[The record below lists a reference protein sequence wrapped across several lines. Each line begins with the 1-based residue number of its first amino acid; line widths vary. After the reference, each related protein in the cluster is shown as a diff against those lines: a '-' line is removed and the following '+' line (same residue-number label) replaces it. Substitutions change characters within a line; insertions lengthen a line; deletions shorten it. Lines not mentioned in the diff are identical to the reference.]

1 MEDDDPWSW
10 STDRIVQEFC
20 TDQRSWELRAAST
33 RTPDPVFLEKAFREN
48 EITGDIL
55 LIEID
60 DKSLREDLQIT
71 KLGWRSFIRYG
82 IEQLRERSAKYK
94 VWLDKERASALVAE
108 RYSNSLPSVSSRPDF
123 NFTINSTVPIHMPSG
138 ISGVPNIPSL
148 QPLRLFTEN
157 EIEGPNSNSS
167 QGFENV
173 SISEGN
179 NNKQQKLDDNTHGAN
194 RDGPLEPNHSNT
206 LFLTPPLPPPHSE
219 DECARKQILLETS
232 LHASNEV
239 QPTKTRKRIAPTLI
253 TTAIDQTRDR
263 RIPTEA
269 DTVRIFLH
277 SQLDQGY
284 LGNSRMS
291 VDDVFYGKVAAGEQI
306 LSGEMALEFQERS
319 SISFGRRL
327 YVHGLMKHF
336 LRVSPELFKRNN
348 KTLMAI
354 KPYRLQLAPNPS
366 FTLYRS
372 GLNTTEITRQA
383 LASWPE
389 IDPEAYPIRSS
400 NAGKSTFD
408 FDSNAEVDLLANAYE
423 KPGALSKY
431 NMLKNDDEEL
441 PLYGESGSENGF
453 DTETWEAIDEE
464 AKERAA
470 YIEKEKQKNKFLT
483 SQEVEAAVDAGI
495 ADLVSQWQEIKLPK
509 RRQKAFR
516 LWTKSRKTGSKH
528 ADILK
533 AQQDLRHLVDRRIP
547 KLRENIILGQWSNA
561 HQVFYQTRVMEATIF
576 DREDLIYTIALLQ
589 KKSPPPRL
597 AADIPVK
604 PKKTNISG
612 NESDS
617 GESIH
622 SESSAVESVHD
633 VGDFIVEELDLA
645 DDEEDVTMSD
655 DSLPEASMTPSRRT
669 AQPKSKASVQSD
681 YVSEEDHHMTS
692 VFDEEELESPEPI
705 EHSPSDQIKSEPK
718 VPLSTCTPRK
728 NRVEID
734 LVTPESNRVSKL
746 NLNHKSSS
754 LVNPIVLSS
763 ESDRERFSERP
774 VLDLNNLPSLTTP
787 AAVSRFEYATWEDSK
802 DRDRLIITV
811 VDKLPNQMQ
820 KSLLELIATMDDE
833 TKLRA
838 RVEESIEP
846 GHKTKGLDEQSG
858 KALLTLIRLFWI
870 FIDCKFHLADDGW
883 MLFAANSITSDN
895 FNSLGHFYRLCKS
908 LQDYFNP
915 KIRLKFPMSKFSSA
929 VAMTSGDDED
939 EDGEP
944 QGPVKR
950 KRESVSSTSDSEFS
964 EREDDSPSKK
974 KRKFF
979 EDANARNLREQDR
992 ARVTAQEERKK
1003 QLRARLRESDG
1014 VGDVALDRHIVNEG
1028 KYNYQGYIYVD
1039 EDIGK
1044 RIKPHQ
1050 LEGVRFIWNQIT
1062 ADGEATQGCLLAHT
1076 MGLGKTMQTITILVT
1091 LAQAASSIDESISSQ
1106 VPESLR
1112 VSKTIILCPPGLI
1125 ANWVDEILTWSPDDI
1140 LGDLRPV
1147 DSASDLGSRFCTI
1160 DDWFEEGGI
1169 LLIGYDMFRR
1179 FIAPPK
1185 SKPDKPMTP
1194 SLIKKFERAK
1204 TKLLEGPNIV
1214 VADEAHKMKNYT
1226 SALNMAATQFRTKTR
1241 IALTGSPLANNVE
1254 EYHTMVEWVAP
1265 NYLGPKIEFRKKYK
1279 EPIEQGLFADS
1290 TRSEKFRSQKML
1302 EILKADL
1309 SLKVHRADTS
1319 VLRDDLPPKKEF
1331 TINVSLTEL
1340 QKQAYITYV
1349 RSMSSQKPSRTKSGE
1364 LKQTTVWSYI
1374 NILTLLCNHPYCFK
1388 AKLDA
1393 RSNELQG
1400 NSQAN
1405 PQTTTTSRTRKGK
1418 LMEPQD
1424 VTDLE
1429 NDPEAWKLGVSE
1441 DLISAEAKVFRSVIG
1456 TITNPELSNK
1466 VRILCQILDA
1476 SRAVGDKVLVFSQT
1490 LVTLDF
1496 LEIMCSD
1503 QGRKYARLDGKTAMN
1518 KRQALVKDF
1527 NSNDL
1532 ELYLISTT
1540 AGGLGL
1546 NLYGANR
1553 VVIFDFKY
1561 NPINEEQAIGR
1572 AYRIGQKKHVFV
1584 YRLMAA
1590 GTFEGSIQNKAVFKT
1605 QLASRVVD
1613 KKNPLSWAQK
1623 GLGEIL
1629 FEPREIPQEDLSEF
1643 EGIDSVV
1650 LDTILS
1656 LEENKG
1662 AILKIIQSD
1671 DFEKDDDYK
1680 MTPEEKK
1687 EVQQEV
1693 AEEQLKRSDPRAYEL
1708 LMRKKQRVAISA
1720 ANQQVQQRQPQ
1731 MSSTVKSE
1739 MIIGNKL
1746 KENPENRNGNSDV
1759 EEISA
1764 GLFARRGFFRQL
1776 KKIVRSTDPLKNED
1790 IIRQRHEHVRME
1802 IQTFYDGRH
1811 EWTDNFQRM
1820 VYQRACAFIRERPVI
1835 AQQLFSSELGA
1846 DEFLGQVA
1854 SWWDKRSEPRSANER
1869 QVQIS
1874 VSSDKPQEL
1883 QTSVSLTQNGNGQ
1896 VAVNDDK
1903 IESVASRQ
1911 SGSLDLARGARMVE
1925 ERADADASY
1934 SPVEP
1939 AISHAAASSVQQ
1951 QPLASSTP
1959 FKEPNTLISEGGM
1972 KPAKS
1977 NDTPDCP
1984 SVPEIVPEEQHSLSQ
1999 NSTGDIPN
2007 HRPISSFAEV
2017 ILHPVVPS
2025 ALITNP
2031 VGEDRISQFAEN
2043 QYIGAVP
2050 LNNSVVATVNT
2061 NVKVDKTD
2069 KPDDSLSTTSSSSD
2083 ETGMFRAMNQQP
2095 QSLRTPVVTS
2105 KKKKKHRG
2113 TMNSEDSEVMRQIQ
2127 QRRLARREINHTTS
2141 PFQSKKSSTRSS

>member
-20 TDQRSWELRAAST
+20 TGQRSWELRAAST
-33 RTPDPVFLEKAFREN
+33 RIPDSVVLERAFREN

-94 VWLDKERASALVAE
+94 VWLDKERASALIAE
-108 RYSNSLPSVSSRPDF
+108 RYSNSLPSGSSYPDF
-123 NFTINSTVPIHMPSG
+123 NFTINSTVPIHMPAG
-138 ISGVPNIPSL
+138 ISGIPNIPSL
-148 QPLRLFTEN
+148 QPLRLLTEN
-157 EIEGPNSNSS
+157 ETEGPNTNSS
-167 QGFENV
+167 QGVENV

-179 NNKQQKLDDNTHGAN
+179 NNKQQKSDDNTHGAN
-194 RDGPLEPNHSNT
+194 RDGPLEPNHSNP
-206 LFLTPPLPPPHSE
+206 LLLTPPPPAHSE
-219 DECARKQILLETS
+219 DESPSKQILLETS
-232 LHASNEV
+232 VHASSEV
-239 QPTKTRKRIAPTLI
+239 QPTRTRKRIAPTLI

-263 RIPTEA
+263 TIPTEA

-284 LGNSRMS
+284 LGDSRIS
-291 VDDVFYGKVAAGEQI
+291 VDDIFYGKVAAGEQI
-306 LSGEMALEFQERS
+306 LSGEIALEFQERS
-319 SISFGRRL
+319 SISLGRRL

-336 LRVSPELFKRNN
+336 LRISPEVFKRNHE
-348 KTLMAI
+348 TSMGI
-354 KPYRLQLAPNPS
+354 KPYPLRLAPKPS

-372 GLNTTEITRQA
+372 GSDTTEITRQA

-389 IDPEAYPIRSS
+389 IDPEAYPIKSS

-423 KPGALSKY
+423 EPGALSKY
-431 NMLKNDDEEL
+431 NMLKDDDEEL

-470 YIEKEKQKNKFLT
+470 YIEKEKQQNKFLT

-495 ADLVSQWQEIKLPK
+495 VDLVSQWQEIKLPK
-509 RRQKAFR
+509 RRQKAFK

-533 AQQDLRHLVDRRIP
+533 AQQDLNHLVDIRIP
-547 KLRENIILGQWSNA
+547 KLRENIILGQWSNE
-561 HQVFYQTRVMEATIF
+561 HQVRYQTRIMEATIF

-604 PKKTNISG
+604 PKKTILSG
-612 NESDS
+612 NHSDS

-655 DSLPEASMTPSRRT
+655 DSFPEASMTPSRPT
-669 AQPKSKASVQSD
+669 AQPKSEASVRNG
-681 YVSEEDHHMTS
+681 YISEEDHNMTS
-692 VFDEEELESPEPI
+692 ISDEEEELESPEPI
-705 EHSPSDQIKSEPK
+705 EHSPSDKVKIDPK
-718 VPLSTCTPRK
+718 FSLSACTPTK

-763 ESDRERFSERP
+763 ESDRERFAGRP
-774 VLDLNNLPSLTTP
+774 ILDLNNLPSLATP

-820 KSLLELIATMDDE
+820 KSLFELIATMDDE

-838 RVEESIEP
+838 RVEGSIEP

-858 KALLTLIRLFWI
+858 KALLTLVRLFWI
-870 FIDCKFHLADDGW
+870 FIDCKFHPADDGW
-883 MLFAANSITSDN
+883 MLFAVDSIISDD

-915 KIRLKFPMSKFSSA
+915 KIRLKFPLSKFSSA
-929 VAMTSGDDED
+929 VALPSGDDED

-944 QGPVKR
+944 QGSVKR
-950 KRESVSSTSDSEFS
+950 KLKSVSTSDSEFS

-1003 QLRARLRESDG
+1003 QLRARLRESDD
-1014 VGDVALDRHIVNEG
+1014 VGDVALDRHIINEG
-1028 KYNYQGYIYVD
+1028 KYDYQGYIYVD

-1076 MGLGKTMQTITILVT
+1076 MGLGKTMQTITILVA
-1091 LAQAASSIDESISSQ
+1091 LAQAASSIDESVSSQ

-1125 ANWVDEILTWSPDDI
+1125 ANWVDEILTWSPDNI

-1147 DSASDLGSRFCTI
+1147 DSASDLESRFCAI
-1160 DDWFEEGGI
+1160 DDWFEEGGV

-1185 SKPDKPMTP
+1185 SKPDDPMAP

-1290 TRSEKFRSQKML
+1290 TRSEKFKSQKML

-1349 RSMSSQKPSRTKSGE
+1349 RSMSSQKPSRTKSGD

-1405 PQTTTTSRTRKGK
+1405 LHTSTTSRTRKGK

-1441 DLISAEAKVFRSVIG
+1441 DLISAEAKVFGSVLG
-1456 TITNPELSNK
+1456 SITNPELSNK

-1496 LEIMCSD
+1496 LEIMCRD

-1629 FEPREIPQEDLSEF
+1629 FEPRETSQEDLSEF
-1643 EGIDSVV
+1643 EGMDSVV

-1656 LEENKG
+1656 LKENKG

-1680 MTPEEKK
+1680 MTPAEKN

-1693 AEEQLKRSDPRAYEL
+1693 AEEQLKRSDPKAYEL
-1708 LMRKKQRVAISA
+1708 LMRKKHRVAISA
-1720 ANQQVQQRQPQ
+1720 THQQVQQRQPQ
-1731 MSSTVKSE
+1731 MSSTIKSE
-1739 MIIGNKL
+1739 MVIGKKL
-1746 KENPENRNGNSDV
+1746 EKNPENKNGNSDV
-1759 EEISA
+1759 EEISPGHYA
-1764 GLFARRGFFRQL
+1764 QRRFFKEL
-1776 KKIVRSTDPLKNED
+1776 KSIIRSTDPLKNEN
-1790 IIRQRHEHVRME
+1790 IIRQRTADISME
-1802 IQTFYDGRH
+1802 IQMFYHGRV
-1811 EWTDNFQRM
+1811 EWTDDRQR
-1820 VYQRACAFIRERPVI
+1820 VIYQRAYAFILQTPV
-1835 AQQLFSSELGA
+1835 AARQLFSSELNA
-1846 DEFLGQVA
+1846 SEFLRQVS
-1854 SWWDKRSEPRSANER
+1854 SWWDKRPEPRPTNGP
-1869 QVQIS
+1869 QVQKS
-1874 VSSDKPQEL
+1874 FPSDNPQEL
-1883 QTSVSLTQNGNGQ
+1883 RTLVSMRQNGNGQ
-1896 VAVNDDK
+1896 AAGNDYK
-1903 IESVASRQ
+1903 INSMVSRQ
-1911 SGSLDLARGARMVE
+1911 SGSLDAAKGVRMVE
-1925 ERADADASY
+1925 ERIEIPY
-1934 SPVEP
+1934 STVEP
-1939 AISHAAASSVQQ
+1939 ATSHAAIFSVQQ
-1951 QPLASSTP
+1951 EPLASGTP
-1959 FKEPNTLISEGGM
+1959 CEEFNTSSSEGGM
-1972 KPAKS
+1972 KPAK
-1977 NDTPDCP
+1977 NIDTPDSP
-1984 SVPEIVPEEQHSLSQ
+1984 SVPKIVPTRQNHISQ
-1999 NSTGDIPN
+1999 DSTGDIPN
-2007 HRPISSFAEV
+2007 HRPASSLA
-2017 ILHPVVPS
+2017 
-2025 ALITNP
+2025 
-2031 VGEDRISQFAEN
+2031 
-2043 QYIGAVP
+2043 
-2050 LNNSVVATVNT
+2050 
-2061 NVKVDKTD
+2061 
-2069 KPDDSLSTTSSSSD
+2069 
-2083 ETGMFRAMNQQP
+2083 ETGMFQAMIRQP
-2095 QSLRTPVVTS
+2095 QSLRTPVVTPS
-2105 KKKKKHRG
+2105 KKKKHRG
-2113 TMNSEDSEVMRQIQ
+2113 TMHSEDSEAMRQIQ
-2127 QRRLARREINHTTS
+2127 QRRLARGETNRTSS
-2141 PFQSKKSSTRSS
+2141 PFQSKNPSTRSS

>member
-20 TDQRSWELRAAST
+20 TDQRSWQLRAAST
-33 RTPDPVFLEKAFREN
+33 RIPDPVFLEKVFREN

-71 KLGWRSFIRYG
+71 KLVWRSFIRYG
-82 IEQLRERSAKYK
+82 IEQLRERSSKYK

-108 RYSNSLPSVSSRPDF
+108 RFSNSLPSVSSHSDF
-123 NFTINSTVPIHMPSG
+123 NFTINSTVPIHMPAG
-138 ISGVPNIPSL
+138 IPGITNIPSL
-148 QPLRLFTEN
+148 QPLRLFKEN
-157 EIEGPNSNSS
+157 ETEGPNLNSS
-167 QGFENV
+167 EGVENV
-173 SISEGN
+173 SMSMSKEN
-179 NNKQQKLDDNTHGAN
+179 DKQQQKLDENPHGAN
-194 RDGPLEPNHSNT
+194 RDGPLEPSHSDSP
-206 LFLTPPLPPPHSE
+206 FLTLPLPATHSE
-219 DECARKQILLETS
+219 DESASEQILREASVL
-232 LHASNEV
+232 ASNEV

-263 RIPTEA
+263 TIHTEA

-284 LGNSRMS
+284 LGDSRMS
-291 VDDVFYGKVAAGEQI
+291 VDDLFYGKVAAGEQI
-306 LSGEMALEFQERS
+306 LSGEMTLEFQERS
-319 SISFGRRL
+319 TISLGRRL

-336 LRVSPELFKRNN
+336 LRVSPEIFKRDD

-354 KPYRLQLAPNPS
+354 KPYRLRLAPKPS

-372 GLNTTEITRQA
+372 DSDTTEITRQT

-389 IDPEAYPIRSS
+389 IDPEAYPIKSS
-400 NAGKSTFD
+400 DAGKSTFD
-408 FDSNAEVDLLANAYE
+408 FDSNVEVDLLANAYE
-423 KPGALSKY
+423 EPGALSKY
-431 NMLKNDDEEL
+431 NMLKDDDEEL

-483 SQEVEAAVDAGI
+483 PQEVEAAVDAGI

-509 RRQKAFR
+509 RRQKAFK

-533 AQQDLRHLVDRRIP
+533 AQQDLKHLVDRRIP
-547 KLRENIILGQWSNA
+547 KLRENIILGQWSNE
-561 HQVFYQTRVMEATIF
+561 HQVRYQTRIMEATIF

-589 KKSPPPRL
+589 KKSPPPKL

-604 PKKTNISG
+604 PKKTILPG

-633 VGDFIVEELDLA
+633 VGHFVVEELDLA

-669 AQPKSKASVQSD
+669 AQPISEASVRNS
-681 YVSEEDHHMTS
+681 YISEEDHNMTS
-692 VFDEEELESPEPI
+692 VSDEEETGSPEPI
-705 EHSPSDQIKSEPK
+705 EHSPSDKVKSEPTF
-718 VPLSTCTPRK
+718 PLSTCTPRK

-746 NLNHKSSS
+746 NLNHNFSSR
-754 LVNPIVLSS
+754 VNPILLSS
-763 ESDRERFSERP
+763 ESDREHYFKRP
-774 VLDLNNLPSLTTP
+774 ILDLSNLPSLTTP

-820 KSLLELIATMDDE
+820 KSLFELIATLDNE

-838 RVEESIEP
+838 RVQESIEP

-870 FIDCKFHLADDGW
+870 FIDCKFHLAHDGW
-883 MLFAANSITSDN
+883 MLFAADSITSDD
-895 FNSLGHFYRLCKS
+895 FKSIGHFYRLCKS

-915 KIRLKFPMSKFSSA
+915 KILLKFSTSNFSSA
-929 VAMTSGDDED
+929 IAMTYGDDED
-939 EDGEP
+939 KDGEP
-944 QGPVKR
+944 QGSAKR
-950 KRESVSSTSDSEFS
+950 KRKSISTSDSEFS
-964 EREDDSPSKK
+964 GREDDSPSKK
-974 KRKFF
+974 KKKFF

-1003 QLRARLRESDG
+1003 QLRARLRESDD
-1014 VGDVALDRHIVNEG
+1014 VGDVALDRHIINEG
-1028 KYNYQGYIYVD
+1028 KFDYQGYIYVD

-1076 MGLGKTMQTITILVT
+1076 MGLGKTMQTITILVA

-1112 VSKTIILCPPGLI
+1112 VSKTLILCPPGLI

-1147 DSASDLGSRFCTI
+1147 DSASDIESRFCAI
-1160 DDWFEEGGI
+1160 DDWFEEGGV

-1185 SKPDKPMTP
+1185 SKPDNPMTP
-1194 SLIKKFERAK
+1194 SLIKKFERAR
-1204 TKLLEGPNIV
+1204 TKLLEGPNVV

-1226 SALNMAATQFRTKTR
+1226 SALNMAATQFRTRTR

-1265 NYLGPKIEFRKKYK
+1265 NYLGPKIEFRRKYK

-1290 TRSEKFRSQKML
+1290 TRSEKFKSQKML

-1364 LKQTTVWSYI
+1364 LKQTTIWSYI

-1388 AKLDA
+1388 EKLDT

-1400 NSQAN
+1400 NSQPN
-1405 PQTTTTSRTRKGK
+1405 LHTSTTSRTRKGK

-1441 DLISAEAKVFRSVIG
+1441 DLISAEAKVFESVLG
-1456 TITNPELSNK
+1456 SITNPELSNK

-1490 LVTLDF
+1490 LLTLDF
-1496 LEIMCSD
+1496 LEIMCKD

-1518 KRQALVKDF
+1518 KRQTLVKDF
-1527 NSNDL
+1527 NFNDL

-1643 EGIDSVV
+1643 EGMDSVV

-1656 LEENKG
+1656 LKENKG
-1662 AILKIIQSD
+1662 AIMKIIQSD

-1680 MTPEEKK
+1680 MTSEEKK

-1693 AEEQLKRSDPRAYEL
+1693 AEEQLKRADPKAYEL

-1720 ANQQVQQRQPQ
+1720 PNQQVQQRQSQ
-1731 MSSTVKSE
+1731 MPSAVKSE
-1739 MIIGNKL
+1739 MVIDNKL
-1746 KENPENRNGNSDV
+1746 KKVPENINGNSDV

-1764 GLFARRGFFRQL
+1764 GRFSQLNFFKQL
-1776 KKIVRSTDPLKNED
+1776 KKIVKSTDPLKNEVL
-1790 IIRQRHEHVRME
+1790 IRQRNADINVE
-1802 IQTFYDGRH
+1802 IQTFYNGR
-1811 EWTDNFQRM
+1811 EWTDAFQRM
-1820 VYQRACAFIRERPVI
+1820 IYQRANAFIRETPDV
-1835 AQQLFSSELGA
+1835 AQQLFSSEMSA
-1846 DEFLGQVA
+1846 SEFLIQVS
-1854 SWWDKRSEPRSANER
+1854 SWWQKRPEPRPANE
-1869 QVQIS
+1869 QQIQNS
-1874 VSSDKPQEL
+1874 VPSDNPQEL
-1883 QTSVSLTQNGNGQ
+1883 QTSFSLTQNGNGR
-1896 VAVNDDK
+1896 AAINDDD
-1903 IESVASRQ
+1903 IDSVVFQQ
-1911 SGSLDLARGARMVE
+1911 SGFLNVARGAGLVE
-1925 ERADADASY
+1925 ERADASY

-1939 AISHAAASSVQQ
+1939 ATSHAAASSIQQ
-1951 QPLASSTP
+1951 QPLSLSTP
-1959 FKEPNTLISEGGM
+1959 FEESKRLNPGGGL
-1972 KPAKS
+1972 KPVE
-1977 NDTPDCP
+1977 NNGVPDSPC
-1984 SVPEIVPEEQHSLSQ
+1984 VPEIVSEEQNSLSQ
-1999 NSTGDIPN
+1999 DSTGDIPN
-2007 HRPISSFAEV
+2007 
-2017 ILHPVVPS
+2017 
-2025 ALITNP
+2025 
-2031 VGEDRISQFAEN
+2031 Q
-2043 QYIGAVP
+2043 
-2050 LNNSVVATVNT
+2050 
-2061 NVKVDKTD
+2061 
-2069 KPDDSLSTTSSSSD
+2069 KPTSSLA
-2083 ETGMFRAMNQQP
+2083 ETGMFQAMNRQP

-2105 KKKKKHRG
+2105 SKKKKHRG
-2113 TMNSEDSEVMRQIQ
+2113 TMHSEDSEAMQQIQ
-2127 QRRLARREINHTTS
+2127 QRRLARRETNPTS
-2141 PFQSKKSSTRSS
+2141 SPSQSKKTFH

>member
-33 RTPDPVFLEKAFREN
+33 RIPDPVFLEKAFREN

-60 DKSLREDLQIT
+60 DKSLREDLHIT

-82 IEQLRERSAKYK
+82 IEQLRERSTKYK
-94 VWLDKERASALVAE
+94 VWLNKERASALVAE
-108 RYSNSLPSVSSRPDF
+108 RYSNSLPSASSHTDF
-123 NFTINSTVPIHMPSG
+123 NFTINSTVPIHIPAS
-138 ISGVPNIPSL
+138 ISDITNIPNIPSL
-148 QPLRLFTEN
+148 QPLRLFTES
-157 EIEGPNSNSS
+157 ETEQPNLNSS
-167 QGFENV
+167 QGVENV
-173 SISEGN
+173 SMSEGN
-179 NNKQQKLDDNTHGAN
+179 KKKQQKLDDNPQGAN
-194 RDGPLEPNHSNT
+194 RDGPLKLNHSYP
-206 LFLTPPLPPPHSE
+206 LLLTPPIPFSHSE
-219 DECARKQILLETS
+219 DESPSKQILLETS
-232 LHASNEV
+232 VHAFNEV

-253 TTAIDQTRDR
+253 TTSIDQTRDR
-263 RIPTEA
+263 TIPTEA

-291 VDDVFYGKVAAGEQI
+291 VDDVFYGKVAAGERI
-306 LSGEMALEFQERS
+306 PHGEMALEFQGRS
-319 SISFGRRL
+319 SISLGRRL
-327 YVHGLMKHF
+327 YVHSLMKHF
-336 LRVSPELFKRNN
+336 LRVSPEIFKRNE
-348 KTLMAI
+348 KTLMAT
-354 KPYRLQLAPNPS
+354 KPYRLRLAQNPS

-372 GLNTTEITRQA
+372 GSDTIEITRQA
-383 LASWPE
+383 LSAWPE
-389 IDPEAYPIRSS
+389 IDPEAYPVKSS

-408 FDSNAEVDLLANAYE
+408 FDSNAEDLLANAYE
-423 KPGALSKY
+423 EPGALSKY
-431 NMLKNDDEEL
+431 NMLKDDDEEL
-441 PLYGESGSENGF
+441 PLYGESGSDNGF
-453 DTETWEAIDEE
+453 DTETLEAIDEE

-495 ADLVSQWQEIKLPK
+495 ADLVSQWQETKLPK

-516 LWTKSRKTGSKH
+516 LWTKSRRTGSTH

-533 AQQDLRHLVDRRIP
+533 AQQDLKHLVDRRIP
-547 KLRENIILGQWSNA
+547 KLRENIILGQWPNE
-561 HQVFYQTRVMEATIF
+561 HQVRYQTRIMEATIF

-589 KKSPPPRL
+589 KKSSPPKL
-597 AADIPVK
+597 VADIPVK
-604 PKKTNISG
+604 PKRTIFSG
-612 NESDS
+612 NYSDS

-622 SESSAVESVHD
+622 SESSAIESMHD
-633 VGDFIVEELDLA
+633 DGDFIVEELNLA

-655 DSLPEASMTPSRRT
+655 DSLPEAPMTPFRGKAQSRSGT
-669 AQPKSKASVQSD
+669 SVQHG
-681 YVSEEDHHMTS
+681 YVSEEDHNMAS
-692 VFDEEELESPEPI
+692 VSDEEELRSPESI
-705 EHSPSDQIKSEPK
+705 EHPPSGKVKSEPK
-718 VPLSTCTPRK
+718 VPLSACTPQK
-728 NRVEID
+728 NHVEID

-746 NLNHKSSS
+746 KLNCKSSS
-754 LVNPIVLSS
+754 SVNPIVLSS
-763 ESDRERFSERP
+763 ESDPENHTERP

-787 AAVSRFEYATWEDSK
+787 AAVSRFEYATWEDSQ
-802 DRDRLIITV
+802 DRDRLIITF
-811 VDKLPNQMQ
+811 VDKLPNHMQ
-820 KSLLELIATMDDE
+820 KSLFELIATMDNE
-833 TKLRA
+833 AKLRT
-838 RVEESIEP
+838 RVEEVIGP
-846 GHKTKGLDEQSG
+846 GNETKGLDKESV
-858 KALLTLIRLFWI
+858 KVLMTLIRLFWI
-870 FIDCKFHLADDGW
+870 FIDCKFHPAHYGWLLVAAD
-883 MLFAANSITSDN
+883 SIFSDN
-895 FNSLGHFYRLCKS
+895 FSSLSQFYHLCKS
-908 LQDYFNP
+908 LQNYFNP
-915 KIRLKFPMSKFSSA
+915 KIRLKFPVSEFSSA
-929 VAMTSGDDED
+929 IAMVSSDDDE

-944 QGPVKR
+944 QGSVKR
-950 KRESVSSTSDSEFS
+950 KRKSVSTTDSEFS

-1003 QLRARLRESDG
+1003 QLRARLRESDD
-1014 VGDVALDRHIVNEG
+1014 VGDVALDRHIINEG
-1028 KYNYQGYIYVD
+1028 KFDDQGYIYVD
-1039 EDIGK
+1039 EEIGK

-1076 MGLGKTMQTITILVT
+1076 MGLGKTMQTITILVA

-1147 DSASDLGSRFCTI
+1147 DSASDLESRFCTI
-1160 DDWFEEGGI
+1160 DDWFEEGGV

-1185 SKPDKPMTP
+1185 SKPGDPMP
-1194 SLIKKFERAK
+1194 PFLIKKFERAR

-1290 TRSEKFRSQKML
+1290 TRGEKFKSQKML

-1319 VLRDDLPPKKEF
+1319 VLRDDLPPKNEF

-1400 NSQAN
+1400 NSQ
-1405 PQTTTTSRTRKGK
+1405 PKIHTTTASRTRKGK
-1418 LMEPQD
+1418 PMEPQD

-1441 DLISAEAKVFRSVIG
+1441 DLISAEAKVFGSVLGKIS
-1456 TITNPELSNK
+1456 NPELSNK

-1496 LEIMCSD
+1496 LEIMCRD

-1680 MTPEEKK
+1680 MTLEEKN

-1693 AEEQLKRSDPRAYEL
+1693 AEEQLKRSDPKAYEL

-1720 ANQQVQQRQPQ
+1720 VNQQVQQRQPQ

-1739 MIIGNKL
+1739 TVIGNKL
-1746 KENPENRNGNSDV
+1746 KKTTENRYDNSDV

-1764 GLFARRGFFRQL
+1764 GRFAQRQFFVLL
-1776 KKIVRSTDPLKNED
+1776 KNIIKSTDPFKNED
-1790 IIRQRHEHVRME
+1790 RIRQRTAE
-1802 IQTFYDGRH
+1802 IEMNIQKCYPERV
-1811 EWTDNFQRM
+1811 EWTDKFRKM
-1820 VYQRACAFIRERPVI
+1820 IYQRACELIHETPVV

-1846 DEFLGQVA
+1846 GEFLLQVS
-1854 SWWDKRSEPRSANER
+1854 SWWEKRPEPRQANGQ
-1869 QVQIS
+1869 QVQNS
-1874 VSSDKPQEL
+1874 VRLDTPQEL
-1883 QTSVSLTQNGNGQ
+1883 RASVSLGQNGNGQ
-1896 VAVNDDK
+1896 AGDNED
-1903 IESVASRQ
+1903 ENGSVIPLQ
-1911 SGSLDLARGARMVE
+1911 SGSFVSPRGLSMVE
-1925 ERADADASY
+1925 ERTEAPY
-1934 SPVEP
+1934 GVVEP
-1939 AISHAAASSVQQ
+1939 ATSHAATSSIQQ
-1951 QPLASSTP
+1951 KPLASSTS
-1959 FKEPNTLISEGGM
+1959 FEQSSTLNSEGGM

-1977 NDTPDCP
+1977 NDISDSP
-1984 SVPEIVPEEQHSLSQ
+1984 SISETVPKEQNYLSQ
-1999 NSTGDIPN
+1999 DSTGEIPN
-2007 HRPISSFAEV
+2007 HRPTSSLAEV
-2017 ILHPVVPS
+2017 ILHPVIPS
-2025 ALITNP
+2025 TLITNKL
-2031 VGEDRISQFAEN
+2031 GEDDISRFAEN
-2043 QYIGAVP
+2043 QSIGPVP
-2050 LNNSVVATVNT
+2050 LNNSVVATVNSNS
-2061 NVKVDKTD
+2061 NVKVDKSD

-2083 ETGMFRAMNQQP
+2083 EVP
-2095 QSLRTPVVTS
+2095 SSSS
-2105 KKKKKHRG
+2105 KMG
-2113 TMNSEDSEVMRQIQ
+2113 LL
-2127 QRRLARREINHTTS
+2127 QRIFGS
-2141 PFQSKKSSTRSS
+2141 